1 MSSSFGHSFRV
12 TTFGESH
19 GGAVGCVIDG
29 CPPGHQISLEVIQK
43 DLARRKPGQSQLTTP
58 RAEPDTVECLSGLE
72 GGVSLGTPICLMVRN
87 QDKRTGDYQDIQ
99 QVFRP
104 SHGDFTYA
112 EKYGQR
118 SLGGGGRSSAR
129 ETIGR
134 VAASSVA
141 SQVVKNLCQGAEI
154 VAWVESVKDIV
165 AAEQDDQIVSRELV
179 DASLVRCPDPAAS
192 RKMEELIL
200 KTKTAGDSVGGVIR
214 CIMRGIPP
222 GLGEPVF
229 DKFEALLAHA
239 MMSLPASK
247 GFEIGE
253 GFSSTKLFGS
263 QHNDEF
269 TLENGK
275 VRTTTNRSGGIQG
288 GISNGEIIY
297 FRVAFKPVSTI
308 FKSQRTVRA
317 DRSSETEFK
326 PESGRH
332 DPCVLPRAVPM
343 IEAMAWLVFADL
355 WLEQAARRACS
366 K

>member
-1 MSSSFGHSFRV
+1 MSSSFGHSYRV

-19 GGAVGCVIDG
+19 GGAVGCIIDG
-29 CPPGHQISLEVIQK
+29 CPPGHSISLDSIQK
-43 DLARRKPGQSQLTTP
+43 DLERRRPGQSHLTTP
-58 RAEPDTVECLSGLE
+58 RAESDLVECLSGLE
-72 GGVSLGTPICLMVRN
+72 DGISLGTPICLMVRN
-87 QDKRTGDYQDIQ
+87 QDKRTGDYKDIQ

-104 SHGDFTYA
+104 SHGDYTYA
-112 EKYGQR
+112 AKYGQR

-134 VAASSVA
+134 VAAASVA
-141 SQVVKNLCQGAEI
+141 AQFLKGLSPGADI
-154 VAWVESVKDIV
+154 VAWVESVKDIS
-165 AAEQDDQIVSRELV
+165 AAAQDDQIISRALV

-200 KTKTAGDSVGGVIR
+200 KTKAAGDSVGGVIR
-214 CIMRGIPP
+214 CVMRGIPP

-263 QHNDEF
+263 EHNDEF
-269 TLENGK
+269 VLENGK
-275 VRTTTNRSGGIQG
+275 VRTTTNKSGGIQG
-288 GISNGEIIY
+288 GISNGELIY

-317 DRSSETEFK
+317 DRSSETQFK

-355 WLEQAARRACS
+355 WLQQAGRQACQR
-366 K
+366 